1 MKTIRKVEITP
12 VFVETV
18 PEHTEM
24 IEGEIY
30 ISKKYGS
37 SSHRCLCGCGE
48 LTVLPLEC
56 YVDGKDFGWH
66 LKETANG
73 KVSFTPS
80 VGNYQLPCKSH
91 YIITNN
97 IANFV

>member
-1 MKTIRKVEITP
+1 MKTIKKVTIEPI
-12 VFVETV
+12 FGEYV
-18 PEHTEM
+18 PEYKDMED
-24 IEGEIY
+24 GKVY
-30 ISKKYGS
+30 ISEKYES

-48 LTVLPLEC
+48 LVVLPLKEP
-56 YVDGKDFGWH
+56 YGWNII
-66 LKETANG
+66 KNDNG

-80 VGNYQLPCKSH
+80 VGNYQIPCKSH